1 MNTGY
6 GLVVFT
12 AIILLPACSAIQT
25 TSEGALVELVNDKP
39 QGNCRALG
47 EVVGSQGNFITGNY
61 TSNKNLMIGA
71 RNDLRNQAASM
82 GGNLVHVQN
91 VSNASANGAW
101 GTSNTT
107 VVGMVYNCQSYAI
120 RGEW

>member
-1 MNTGY
+1 MNTVC
-6 GLVVFT
+6 GLVVFA
-12 AIILLPACSAIQT
+12 AIFLLSACSAIQT
-25 TSEGALVELVNDKP
+25 TPAGALVELVNDKP
-39 QGNCRALG
+39 QGDCRALG
-47 EVVGSQGNFITGNY
+47 ETVGSQGNFFTGNY

-71 RNDLRNQAASM
+71 RNDLRNQAANM

-91 VSNASANGAW
+91 VSNASAHGAW

-107 VVGMVYNCQSYAI
+107 VVGTVYNCQSNPK

>member
-1 MNTGY
+1 MSRVY
-6 GLVVFT
+6 GPFFFA
-12 AIILLPACSAIQT
+12 AIILLSACSAIQAT
-25 TSEGALVELVNDKP
+25 PDGALIELVNDKP

-47 EVVGSQGNFITGNY
+47 EAVGSQGNFFTGNY

-71 RNDLRNQAASM
+71 RNDLRNQAANM

-91 VSNASANGAW
+91 VSNASADRSL

-107 VVGMVYNCQSYAI
+107 VVGMVYNCRRQ
-120 RGEW
+120 

>member
-1 MNTGY
+1 MNTVSGF
-6 GLVVFT
+6 LVFT
-12 AIILLPACSAIQT
+12 VLFLFSACSAIQAT
-25 TSEGALVELVNDKP
+25 PDGARVELVNDKP
-39 QGNCRALG
+39 PSDCRALG

-71 RNDLRNQAASM
+71 RNDLRNQAAGM

-91 VSNASANGAW
+91 VSNASAHGSW

-107 VVGMVYNCQSYAI
+107 VVGMVYNCQRSAN
-120 RGEW
+120 RGQW